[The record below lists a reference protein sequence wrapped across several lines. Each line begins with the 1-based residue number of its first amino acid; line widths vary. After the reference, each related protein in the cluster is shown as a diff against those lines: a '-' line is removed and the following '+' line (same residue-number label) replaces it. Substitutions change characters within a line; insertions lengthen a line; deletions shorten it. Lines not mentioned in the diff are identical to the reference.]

1 MVWNSMFKYSRVCFD
16 RVRLV
21 ECVRP
26 IGALPLDWAAPY
38 EASAIQWESS
48 SSAEKLE
55 KAVWQIL
62 LQILRYLGADDPC
75 IRGGMYIVHNSKER
89 QSSSAEKLEKAV
101 CQILLQIL
109 VQILRYQNLTA
120 GCWWWSMY
128 KREMKLLWGKLEK
141 AVWILKYQK
150 LMVRTLEKK
159 KNILIKTYSYQKQ

>member
-48 SSAEKLE
+48 SSAEKTRESCL
-55 KAVWQIL
+55 ADSASDSQISGCWWSM
-62 LQILRYLGADDPC
+62 YK
-75 IRGGMYIVHNSKER
+75 RGYVHCTQLKRER

-101 CQILLQIL
+101 CQIL
-109 VQILRYQNLTA
+109 VQILRYQNITA